1 MLFVVVMIASLPDR
15 FLSLTTQ
22 RTNQLLSTSVMIL
35 ALRPLHESQEKQEKG
50 AHIAWYKTIY
60 HYHCHA
66 IIPNFICLPVHT
78 NLSNPLHDYH
88 HTSTTTKSIKPTKAE
103 HKTYITRA
111 PDTIYFLSFD
121 GHCTWGNKVRLYRK
135 QLTNLRCLIAT
146 RMTFATRGMYF
157 SVRFTKKYLRRC
169 IDPKLYGLPIKS
181 GDGNTCIKARLTKG
195 VDNRA
200 TITRGWAGFFP
211 AANTKERKIY
221 AFTLKCN
228 YKRLRLTVHD
238 L

>member
-1 MLFVVVMIASLPDR
+1 MFSFALLIPVHAYAY
-15 FLSLTTQ
+15 
-22 RTNQLLSTSVMIL
+22 TN
-35 ALRPLHESQEKQEKG
+35 HF
-50 AHIAWYKTIY
+50 IY
-60 HYHCHA
+60 HC
-66 IIPNFICLPVHT
+66 
-78 NLSNPLHDYH
+78 
-88 HTSTTTKSIKPTKAE
+88 KG
-103 HKTYITRA
+103 A

-121 GHCTWGNKVRLYRK
+121 GHCAWGNKVRPYRK

-200 TITRGWAGFFP
+200 TITEGWQTSSP
-211 AANTKERKIY
+211 QLI
-221 AFTLKCN
+221 
-228 YKRLRLTVHD
+228 
-238 L
+238 

>member
-1 MLFVVVMIASLPDR
+1 MLTILNDTLLLVWKYRECSVGCFRRQQWLCQLEEKQCLLDVDGLTFWASLLGLLISQWGSSCQRVSPSYPLDLVIALHRCRKINGSSLRKSIMLFVVVMIASLPDR

-103 HKTYITRA
+103 HKTYITRM
-111 PDTIYFLSFD
+111 IKQCFHL
-121 GHCTWGNKVRLYRK
+121 LY
-135 QLTNLRCLIAT
+135 
-146 RMTFATRGMYF
+146 
-157 SVRFTKKYLRRC
+157 
-169 IDPKLYGLPIKS
+169 
-181 GDGNTCIKARLTKG
+181 
-195 VDNRA
+195 
-200 TITRGWAGFFP
+200 
-211 AANTKERKIY
+211 
-221 AFTLKCN
+221 
-228 YKRLRLTVHD
+228 
-238 L
+238 